1 MAKINAE
8 GRFAARR
15 SKSIPVYKLPKNVRQ
30 FLNIDTLYE
39 NGMAKIESGK
49 ENCLYDRCYLFEDIN
64 YINKD
69 SGRKEKFLT
78 NFMEW
83 LKTMNVDFKI
93 TIANE
98 YRSMNEFLEKIRG
111 GRNPSRFPELENGVK
126 DWINEKLKEAN
137 PNVTTLRYLTVSCRA
152 GSYNEAGVI
161 LNSLDTVIQDMFRAW
176 QSKIVRLNGEE
187 RLLCIHALLRPGKKE
202 EQDLIRF
209 PEHVSHDWKND
220 ILPKYIKQETNFLEL
235 DDVYMSVLFGW
246 KYRSSIDSDTF
257 IHSFSHVEFPSFVTM
272 DFAPVP
278 ADEVQ
283 DRLMAAS
290 MNNEKAINEEDEN
303 KKKRGMIST
312 GPSYIRKRKKD
323 EIEVYMDQISE
334 NAEVGFFMNLLM
346 VVTAADEDTLAER
359 VAQMQAIGKKE
370 GVVISTADKQQL
382 KGLNTVLPF
391 AGRQVDYMRFFLS
404 SSVVAFQP
412 YYAQDIIEPAGY
424 FYGLNRTTKQLIM
437 GNRKLLMNPHGII
450 IGHTG
455 SGKSFYIKTTEICQT
470 LTATDD
476 DIMILDPQNEFEGIV
491 SECGGAYFDLTPKS
505 RVYLNGFEVPESVFF
520 GDENVKEKFIAVQTQ
535 YARSLVAAI
544 MSKIAVTQEHNTVIA
559 RCTRRMFEKT
569 FSAKKLKQPT
579 LKMLRTEIRQELAQ
593 TDNPHDDEIVRAIYN
608 CLEEYTEGACDM
620 LARPSNIK
628 TDCRLVGFGLKNV
641 PEDNWEAVMVTIMH
655 YLSARMEY
663 NQIYQRATH
672 FIIDETQVVSR
683 RGTSADMLN
692 TAVATFRKFGGI
704 CTMAM
709 QNLTAAL
716 GNEQLQE
723 LFSNCSYK
731 CFLDQGGVDAN
742 ALSEIQELSQT
753 EFNALSADD
762 VGQGVLVWGKKVV
775 LFDAKLSKKN
785 PLYQMANTNFHE
797 QAEERRKTQK
807 NPADAGIQEPLK
819 ILEAPGKQA
828 QNPGTESRIE
838 EIILDMAALTYVSEK
853 EVLNILDIT
862 QESCE
867 KYLESLAEE
876 GKLKKELVQGMTR
889 YRKAGAYGDQ

>member
-15 SKSIPVYKLPKNVRQ
+15 SKSIPMHKVPKTVRQ

-39 NGMAKIESGK
+39 NGMAKIEPGK

-69 SGRKEKFLT
+69 TGRKEKFLT
-78 NFMEW
+78 DFMEW

-93 TIANE
+93 TVANE

-111 GRNPSRFPELENGVK
+111 KQSQSRHPELESGVK
-126 DWINEKLKEAN
+126 DWIDEKLKDAN

-152 GSYNEAGVI
+152 GSYNEANVL
-161 LNSLDTVIQDMFRAW
+161 LNSLDTVIHDMFRSW
-176 QSKIVRLNGEE
+176 QSRIVRLSGEE

-202 EQDLIRF
+202 EQGFVRF
-209 PEHVSHDWKND
+209 PEHSFHDWKND
-220 ILPKYIKQETNFLEL
+220 ILPRKIEQHTNYMEL

-257 IHSFSHVEFPSFVTM
+257 IRSFSHVEFPSFITL

-290 MNNEKAINEEDEN
+290 MNNEKAINEEDESR
-303 KKKRGMIST
+303 KKRGMISA
-312 GPSYIRKRKKD
+312 GPSYMRKRKKD
-323 EIEVYMDQISE
+323 EIEGYMDRTSE
-334 NAEVGFFMNLLM
+334 NAETGFFMNLLM
-346 VVTAADEDTLAER
+346 VVTAPDEDALAER
-359 VAQMQAIGKKE
+359 VAQMQAIGRKE
-370 GVVISTADKQQL
+370 GVLISTADRQQL

-404 SSVVAFQP
+404 SSAVAFQP
-412 YYAQDIIEPAGY
+412 YYAQDILEPGGY
-424 FYGLNRTTKQLIM
+424 FYGLNCTTKQLIM

-455 SGKSFYIKTTEICQT
+455 SGKSFYIKITEICQT
-470 LTATDD
+470 LTGTDD
-476 DIMILDPQNEFEGIV
+476 DIIILDPQNEFEGIV
-491 SECGGAYFDLTPKS
+491 SERGGAYFDLTPKS
-505 RVYLNGFEVPESVFF
+505 RAYLNGFEVPASVFQ

-544 MSKIAVTQEHNTVIA
+544 MSNIAVTQEHNTVIA
-559 RCTRRMFEKT
+559 RCTRRMFERV
-569 FSAKKLKQPT
+569 FAAGRLKQPT
-579 LKMLRTEIRQELAQ
+579 LKKLRAEIRQELAQ
-593 TDNPHDDEIVRAIYN
+593 ADNPHDEEIVRSIYN

-620 LARPSNIK
+620 LAHPSNIK
-628 TDCRLVGFGLKNV
+628 TDRRLVGFGLKNV
-641 PEDNWEAVMVTIMH
+641 PEDNWEAVMVTVMH

-663 NQIYQRATH
+663 NQTYQKATH

-742 ALSEIQELSQT
+742 ALSGIQELSQT

-797 QAEERRKTQK
+797 QAEEKRSTQK
-807 NPADAGIQEPLK
+807 RAGDTDPQ
-819 ILEAPGKQA
+819 
-828 QNPGTESRIE
+828 TRIE
-838 EIILDMAALTYVSEK
+838 EIILDMAALTPVSEK
-853 EVLNILDIT
+853 DVLGILDIT
-862 QESCE
+862 QESS
-867 KYLESLAEE
+867 KRYLESLVEE
-876 GKLKKELVQGMTR
+876 GKLQKEFVQGTTR
-889 YRKAGAYGDQ
+889 YRKVG